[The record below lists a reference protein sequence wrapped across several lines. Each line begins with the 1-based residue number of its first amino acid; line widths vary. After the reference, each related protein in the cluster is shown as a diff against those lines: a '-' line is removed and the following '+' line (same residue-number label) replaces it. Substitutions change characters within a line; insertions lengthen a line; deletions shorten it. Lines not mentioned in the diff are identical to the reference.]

1 MCNVIIVN
9 SKTETK
15 LTVLVLINYN
25 QTDLLKLKLNR
36 QDCLKDDTVWKVLMC
51 LGERETR
58 LWCLLS
64 FRDTPFNRVING

>member
-1 MCNVIIVN
+1 MYKVIIVN
-9 SKTETK
+9 SKKETK

-25 QTDLLKLKLNR
+25 QTDLLKLNR
-36 QDCLKDDTVWKVLMC
+36 HDCLKGDTVWKVVMC